1 MFARLLK
8 HEFRATARVI
18 PFVYLVTLCVV
29 GLHALADLLG
39 HPAILQLTQT
49 FTALV
54 LSAQILVTLSI
65 LVWRFYK
72 SVCSD
77 EGFLTNLL
85 PVKPTSLL
93 LSKILIGWFWVVI
106 SQILALGGI
115 MYLIGDS
122 LAPKPN
128 GIIERLTS
136 AFAMV
141 AENAGVAR
149 NAGWILLVLF
159 VAQLLAAILSL
170 EMVYLAILAG
180 MSPKLR
186 RTGVFGILAVGVA
199 EYSILQAAMIGAIL
213 TVPLSIR
220 FVIENDKITSM
231 RFLFEQADMLL
242 LREMF
247 RSDLA
252 DQIPI
257 SIGLGS
263 WVLLPFVIILLFVL
277 LNLMMRRKTHL
288 R

>member
-8 HEFRATARVI
+8 HEMRATARVI

-29 GLHALADLLG
+29 GLHAIADLLG

-49 FTALV
+49 LTVLV
-54 LSAQILVTLSI
+54 IAAQMFVTLAI

-85 PVKPTSLL
+85 PVKTSSML
-93 LSKILIGWFWVVI
+93 LSKLFVGWFWMI
-106 SQILALGGI
+106 LSQILALMGI
-115 MYLIGDS
+115 VYLIGDD
-122 LAPKPN
+122 LAAKPN
-128 GIIERLTS
+128 GIAERFAS
-136 AFAMV
+136 AFSMA
-141 AENAGVAR
+141 AESAGLAQ
-149 NAGWILLVLF
+149 NAGWILLILF
-159 VAQLLAAILSL
+159 GAQLLSSLLSL
-170 EMVYLAILAG
+170 EMIYLAILAG

-186 RTGVFGILAVGVA
+186 RTGVFGIIAAGVV
-199 EYSILQAAMIGAIL
+199 EYGVLQAAMVGAIL
-213 TVPLSIR
+213 TVPLSLR

-231 RFLFEQADMLL
+231 RLLFEQADMFI
-242 LREMF
+242 LREML

-252 DQIPI
+252 DQIPV

-263 WVLLPFVIILLFVL
+263 WVLLPFVILLLFVL
-277 LNLMMRRKTHL
+277 LNQFMRRKTHL